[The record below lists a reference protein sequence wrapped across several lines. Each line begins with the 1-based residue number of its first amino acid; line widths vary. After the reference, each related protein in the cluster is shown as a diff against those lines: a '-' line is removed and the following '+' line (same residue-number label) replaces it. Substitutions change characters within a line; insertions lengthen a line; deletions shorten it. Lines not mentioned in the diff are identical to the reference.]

1 MVKQSL
7 RKAAIVLALVI
18 PAMALASPRIKDIA
32 RVGTNHEISL
42 IGYGLVVGLD
52 GTGDSKGTEFT
63 IQSVVNMLSRMG
75 ITVPQQK
82 VRTKNVAAVMV
93 SASLPST
100 AKRGTKL
107 DVTVSSIGDARSLQG
122 GTLLLT
128 PLVSSDGKVHAYAQ
142 GPISVG
148 GFKVAGGGEMVAQ
161 NHTLVGRIP
170 GGATVEAEVQPVQ
183 SQSDYVDILLFESDY
198 TTAARVVEAIQQSL
212 GSVEVSAINSGVVR
226 VRVPE
231 DVRLSNGLV
240 QFIAQIETT
249 RVEPDVPA
257 VVVINERTGTIIAGA
272 NISIG
277 EVAIAHGNLSIEI
290 KSTPFVSQPLPFSK
304 GETTVL
310 SDTEIF
316 VEEGEKRIL
325 TFGESATVKD
335 VARALNE
342 LGVSPRD
349 AVAIFQALKQ
359 AGALRAEIRVM

>member
-1 MVKQSL
+1 L
-7 RKAAIVLALVI
+7 
-18 PAMALASPRIKDIA
+18 
-32 RVGTNHEISL
+32 
-42 IGYGLVVGLD
+42 
-52 GTGDSKGTEFT
+52 
-63 IQSVVNMLSRMG
+63 
-75 ITVPQQK
+75 
-82 VRTKNVAAVMV
+82 
-93 SASLPST
+93 
-100 AKRGTKL
+100 
-107 DVTVSSIGDARSLQG
+107 GDAKSLQG

-128 PLVSSDGKVHAYAQ
+128 PLVSNDGKIYAYAQ
-142 GPISVG
+142 GAVSVG

-170 GGATVEAEVQPVQ
+170 GGATVEQEFQ
-183 SQSDYVDILLFESDY
+183 SPETQSDYIELMLFESDY
-198 TTAARVVEAIQQSL
+198 TTAARVVEAIQRSL
-212 GSVEVSAINSGVVR
+212 GSVEVTAVNSGLVR
-226 VRVPE
+226 VKVPD
-231 DVRLSNGLV
+231 DVKISNGIV
-240 QFIAQIETT
+240 QFIASIETT

-290 KSTPFVSQPLPFSK
+290 RSTPFVSQPLPFSK
-304 GETTVL
+304 GETTVI
-310 SDTEIF
+310 SDTEVH

-325 TFGESATVKD
+325 TFNESATVKD